1 MTVKYYLK
9 GLVLSLL
16 MTSLSVM
23 SIKMIAGQNDNLM
36 TQLSLNSPVVIILFV
51 LFLLTSLLSGLWGG
65 VETPSREA
73 SDSAMLSD
81 EARLSGTVK
90 WFNASKGYG
99 FITRSNGDDVFV
111 HFRNIRGSGRRV
123 LSEGQSVEF
132 SVSEGDKG
140 LQAEDVVV
148 LNAR

>member
-73 SDSAMLSD
+73 SDSPMLSD